1 MNISKKLAISALLS
15 LSLQAAYIEAIP
27 AMHVYSP
34 KGFSSND
41 SVEIVVEG
49 MLPNL
54 CYFNQ
59 EAKVNVIGKDIEIKL
74 QAERRESAV
83 GCAEMVVPFLSSA
96 QVGLLDK
103 GWYRVMINGE
113 QRSDLYVDEFSS
125 DGMEDEFLA
134 NVEDAQIVEGSRIV
148 KLQGQNPS
156 DCLIEERVDVKSNE
170 KDSYM
175 LSAKMKKV
183 SDFCP
188 MKMIPFEMEV
198 EVPDDIQRDQV
209 LLHIR
214 SLNGKSINKLFDN
227 AQL

>member
-1 MNISKKLAISALLS
+1 MKNYKKLSLALILAMAVQSAHF
-15 LSLQAAYIEAIP
+15 EPIP
-27 AMHVYSP
+27 AQHVFAP

-41 SVEIVVEG
+41 NVEVVVEG

-54 CYFNQ
+54 CYFGP
-59 EAKVNVIGKDIEIKL
+59 ESKVNVVGKDIEINL
-74 QAERRESAV
+74 QAQRRESSV

-134 NVEDAQIVEGSRIV
+134 NVEDVQFVEGSRIV

-156 DCLIEERVDVKSNE
+156 DCLIEERVDVQSND
-170 KDSYM
+170 KDAYM
-175 LSAKMKKV
+175 LSAKLKKV

-198 EVPDDIQRDQV
+198 EVPNDIQREQV
-209 LLHIR
+209 LLHVR
-214 SLNGKSINKLFDN
+214 SLNGKSINKLFHN
-227 AQL
+227 EEI

>member
-1 MNISKKLAISALLS
+1 MKNYKKLSIILLMALG
-15 LSLQAAYIEAIP
+15 LQAAHFEAVP
-27 AMHVYSP
+27 AVHVYSP
-34 KGFSSND
+34 KGFNSND
-41 SVEIVVEG
+41 SVEVLVEG
-49 MLPNL
+49 LLPNL
-54 CYFNQ
+54 CYFGP
-59 EAKVNVIGKDIEIKL
+59 ESKAAVKGKDIVIDV
-74 QAERRESAV
+74 QAQRRESAV

-113 QRSDLYVDEFSS
+113 QRSELYIDEFSS

-134 NVEDAQIVEGSRIV
+134 NVENAQVIEGSRIL
-148 KLQGQNPS
+148 KLQGQNIS
-156 DCLIEERVDVKSNE
+156 DCLVEERVDVNSNN

-175 LSAKMKKV
+175 FAAKMRKV

-188 MKMIPFEMEV
+188 MKMVPFEMEV
-198 EVPDDIQRDQV
+198 EVPDDIEREQV

-227 AQL
+227 EKL